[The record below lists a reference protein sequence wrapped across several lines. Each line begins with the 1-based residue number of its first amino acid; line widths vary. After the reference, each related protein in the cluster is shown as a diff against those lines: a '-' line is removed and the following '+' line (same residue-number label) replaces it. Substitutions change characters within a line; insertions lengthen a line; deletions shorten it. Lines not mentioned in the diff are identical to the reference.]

1 MSPIPKRSTSPLIR
15 SRRDSQAFRRRAS
28 DQDGSWVGTKT
39 LHIPSLVGSSIRL
52 YPGEQY
58 ELNRATLFHASLAF
72 MTATPTSPAKARKL
86 SASARARER
95 ADGHDFSW
103 VAAWHVLGAYW
114 ALSLGLT
121 WFMPFIVN
129 GLGYSQ
135 AAARWLA
142 ALLWVAASFAILST
156 GWASQTLMAAG
167 VPTRMARGVLG
178 SIPLMVGDEC
188 GSQSLLWEF
197 RPARWRC

>member
-1 MSPIPKRSTSPLIR
+1 
-15 SRRDSQAFRRRAS
+15 
-28 DQDGSWVGTKT
+28 
-39 LHIPSLVGSSIRL
+39 
-52 YPGEQY
+52 
-58 ELNRATLFHASLAF
+58 
-72 MTATPTSPAKARKL
+72 
-86 SASARARER
+86 
-95 ADGHDFSW
+95 
-103 VAAWHVLGAYW
+103 
-114 ALSLGLT
+114 
-121 WFMPFIVN
+121 MPFIVN

-142 ALLWVAASFAILST
+142 ALPWVAASFAILST